1 MQISDENGPTGGRH
15 IARLEGVEAEMTF
28 SRASPQLVIIDHTGV
43 PDSLRGKGVGQ
54 ALAIHAVEA
63 ARAGGW
69 KIIPLCPFFKA
80 QAQRH
85 PEWRDVV
92 NRRRGNPAMSGS
104 ADDAS
109 VSAAWLRL
117 VARINARKARATAH
131 AWPSGHFF
139 HAG

>member
-1 MQISDENGPTGGRH
+1 MQISDENGPTGGRYV
-15 IARLEGVEAEMTF
+15 ARLEGAEAGMTF

-54 ALAIHAVEA
+54 ALALHAVET

-92 NRRRGNPAMSGS
+92 S
-104 ADDAS
+104 
-109 VSAAWLRL
+109 
-117 VARINARKARATAH
+117 
-131 AWPSGHFF
+131 
-139 HAG
+139 

>member
-1 MQISDENGPTGGRH
+1 MDITEETGPSGGRYV
-15 IARLEGVEAEMTF
+15 ARLEGVEAEMTY

-54 ALAIHAVEA
+54 ALALHAVEA

-85 PEWRDVV
+85 QEWRDVV
-92 NRRRGNPAMSGS
+92 
-104 ADDAS
+104 
-109 VSAAWLRL
+109 V
-117 VARINARKARATAH
+117 
-131 AWPSGHFF
+131 
-139 HAG
+139 